1 MSKKV
6 NSKKATTREKKLYP
20 VEKDMMNDYYNK
32 IFCKNLKPVITDLN
46 LQGYSKI
53 NK

>member
-6 NSKKATTREKKLYP
+6 NSKKTTTREKKLYP
-20 VEKDMMNDYYNK
+20 KEKDMMNDYYNK
-32 IFCKNLKPVITDLN
+32 IFCKNLKAVITDLN
-46 LQGYSKI
+46 LHGYSKI